1 MKEIETLES
10 KQVYKNKWMSVRE
23 DKIKRASGTEGIFG
37 VVEKPDF
44 VVIIP
49 IHEGFIYIVEQ
60 YRYPVEKRFWELPQ
74 GSWEENSDAD
84 HLLVAAGELREETGL
99 IANRM
104 TYLGHQFLAYGYST
118 QGYHMYL
125 ATELELASMQLDAEE
140 EGLISRRVSIAEFED
155 MILSGVI
162 KDATSVN
169 AYGIAKLKGLIKCV
183 E

>member
-1 MKEIETLES
+1 MKEIETLNSTE
-10 KQVYKNKWMSVRE
+10 VYKNKWMTVRE
-23 DKIKRASGTEGIFG
+23 DRIKRASGVEGIFG

-44 VVIIP
+44 VVILP
-49 IHEGFIYIVEQ
+49 VHEGHIYIVEQ
-60 YRYPVEKRFWELPQ
+60 YRYPVSERYWELPQ
-74 GSWEENSDAD
+74 GSWEERSDAD

-104 TYLGHQFLAYGYST
+104 TYMGHQFLAYGYST

-125 ATELELASMQLDAEE
+125 ATELELTSMQLDAEE
-140 EGLISRRVSIAEFED
+140 EGLISKRVSIEEFEA
-155 MILSGVI
+155 MILSGEI

-169 AYGIAKLKGLIKCV
+169 AYGIAKLKGLIKSV